1 MTKLGGH
8 TVASFRS
15 LVADGWKEHTP
26 EDPITWLPANIRFP
40 DGWETS
46 RFDWDDAPH
55 VRGVIELGVKN
66 PQIRKIILPWA
77 TRLTKTTT
85 VEGLLAWKAA
95 EDPCPM
101 AALFPDNEQLD
112 QIDDHIYQIFE
123 KCAPIA
129 AQLQPSRFR
138 NKKVIRLRNCRIRL
152 ASGGKKSSVSG
163 YPARW
168 IGKFEFDKTNRR
180 KSSEADPAI
189 RIDSRASGFK
199 RDVKI
204 FEEGSPAKRSES
216 RMAKAMESEDNI
228 QAQYHVQCPH
238 CRKFQTLHHDNLEW
252 EKNESGRSEP
262 DLAERTAWYRCEP
275 TGCRIENHERRRMM
289 QTGRWVMVGQKI
301 DDDGDITGESRVQSD
316 TIVFGPLSK
325 LYSLLIT
332 GWGVI
337 ASELVKARHAFQLGD
352 ESLMEKLYSEGF
364 GLPWDPQRKTVKTN
378 DLARRMRSD
387 DHELKGVLPPWTS
400 FLTFTCD
407 VGLIES
413 DHVFYWMVVAWGL
426 NARGGIVDWGAW
438 QSRSLLMSE
447 WQAASYPLSGD
458 SATVMEIPI
467 WGQPSCIDVGK
478 WQAEIAQIC
487 NGIKS
492 CYPSKGDSNP
502 RGVHGMYYPGVQ
514 RIGLTAKQVEMK
526 RKAGAFDMLF
536 INSAM
541 TQQWRL
547 GLVEGR
553 IKPEMPGFVSLPGDV
568 CESWE
573 DHEEFLN
580 ELTADQLVEGK
591 WIGQHNEY
599 GDTLRYARALAE
611 CFTQNGKLWGKLKP
625 ISVAS
630 QSAKR
635 FFSRSAASQGG
646 DDRPFVQGFS

>member
-1 MTKLGGH
+1 MSKLGGH
-8 TVASFRS
+8 TLPSFRRS
-15 LVADGWKEHTP
+15 VADGWEKHTP
-26 EDPITWLPANIRFP
+26 EDPITWLPKNIRFP

-46 RFDWDDAPH
+46 RFDFDDAPH

-66 PQIRKIILPWA
+66 PKIRKIILPWA

-85 VEGLLAWKAA
+85 VEGLLAWKIAC
-95 EDPCPM
+95 DPCPM

-123 KCAPIA
+123 KCAPVA
-129 AQLQPSRFR
+129 AQLPPARQR
-138 NKKVIRLRNCRIRL
+138 NKKVIRLKNCRIRL

-163 YPARW
+163 FPARW
-168 IGKFEFDKTNRR
+168 IAKFEFDKTNRR

-204 FEEGSPAKRSES
+204 FEEGSPAKRSDS
-216 RMAKAMESEDNI
+216 RMAKAMESEDNMH
-228 QAQYHVQCPH
+228 AAYYVQCPH

-252 EKNESGRSEP
+252 TKNESGRSEP
-262 DLAERTAWYRCEP
+262 DLAEQTAWYRCEP
-275 TGCRIENHERRRMM
+275 NGCRIESHHRQALMRS
-289 QTGRWVMVGQKI
+289 GKWVIQGQSI
-301 DDDGDITGESRVQSD
+301 DDNGLITGEPRVKSD

-332 GWGVI
+332 GWGIV

-352 ESLMEKLYSEGF
+352 ESLMEKCYSETF

-378 DLARRMRSD
+378 DLARRLRSD
-387 DHELKGVLPPWTS
+387 DHPEKGVLPAWTS
-400 FLTFTCD
+400 FLTFTSD

-413 DHVFYWMVVAWGL
+413 EHVFYWMVCAWGA

-438 QSRSLLMSE
+438 QSRALLMSE
-447 WQAASYPLSGD
+447 WQAASYPLASETG
-458 SATVMEIPI
+458 ATNEIAV

-487 NGIKS
+487 RDVKA
-492 CYPSKGDSNP
+492 CYPSKGDSWN
-502 RGVHGMYYPGVQ
+502 RGTVGWYSPGVQ
-514 RIGLTAKQVEMK
+514 RIGLTAKQAEMK
-526 RKAGAFDMLF
+526 RKAGAFDLLY
-536 INSAM
+536 INSTM

-568 CESWE
+568 CDNWE
-573 DHEEFLN
+573 EHEDFLN
-580 ELTADQLVEGK
+580 ELTADQLVEGR
-591 WIGQHNEY
+591 WIGENNEY

-611 CFTQNGKLWGKLKP
+611 CYTKNGTLWPKLRPLTGLSRSGP
-625 ISVAS
+625 
-630 QSAKR
+630 R
-635 FFSRSAASQGG
+635 LFSRSLKPQSGG
-646 DDRPFVQGFS
+646 DRPFVDGYQ